1 MLFMLGSEMHQP
13 GATLAVEICGTSCA
27 IAALAAGAEDSHAPR
42 RNPTPCATVR
52 AQRLIARAADPRTKS
67 LRCAHASRGGTFGSC
82 RLTVCVARSFGSSC
96 TREVDASGAV
106 SHDVGSEETVVMK
119 NRLTVV
125 NLQMMQLNT
134 TCLTSRL
141 AVWRPDCSAPVA

>member
-1 MLFMLGSEMHQP
+1 MLEDPRTEEEESGTEEEMAAP
-13 GATLAVEICGTSCA
+13 RKVMSSPEALT
-27 IAALAAGAEDSHAPR
+27 ALAALSSPEPPVGHSPFTAS
-42 RNPTPCATVR
+42 RNKEPWTWVP
-52 AQRLIARAADPRTKS
+52 DGS
-67 LRCAHASRGGTFGSC
+67 LRCAHASRGGTFRSC
-82 RLTVCVARSFGSSC
+82 RLTGCIARTRGITC
-96 TREVDASGAV
+96 TLAMDTSGAV

-141 AVWRPDCSAPVA
+141 AVWSPDCSAPVA